1 MALTEVQ
8 EKLLENKRKI
18 ASRGP
23 RFNPREESWRVFITR
38 WRIWAAMAGLI
49 KLGAEGQPIEFV
61 TFTKLCIASCMQE
74 TAVERIR
81 PFNVGNEPADSCTNI
96 DQYIVLLGGIFQ
108 PPAESRT
115 LKQEFLS
122 LKQAKTEDV
131 STYLSSKVSL
141 YDSAYSETLRDFET
155 LLSETIRGLYS
166 DVIKRRLRNCDD
178 VKDRTTLRTKL
189 FDLVAKERE
198 SYMWG
203 YAESTSLE
211 GLVAVAQPGI
221 RRFLGGTQVL
231 TGGEEAMEVDALI
244 EQKIAAL
251 GIGGKYEKKDPTE
264 ADSRKCYGCNKPG
277 HLKRNCPNKP
287 KPKKSGKSDE
297 HCGHCNYKG
306 HTIEDCRKRKAD
318 KAEAAKRAKGI
329 GEITDEGA
337 PEEAEETDSKEEVQF
352 LSERGVYAH

>member
-1 MALTEVQ
+1 
-8 EKLLENKRKI
+8 
-18 ASRGP
+18 
-23 RFNPREESWRVFITR
+23 
-38 WRIWAAMAGLI
+38 MAGLI
-49 KLGAEGQPIEFV
+49 ELGAEGQPPEFV

-81 PFNVGNEPADSCTNI
+81 PFNVGNEPADSCASI
-96 DQYIVLLGGIFQ
+96 DQYIDLLGGIFQ

-131 STYLSSKVSL
+131 STYLSNKISL
-141 YDSAYSETLRDFET
+141 YDSAYSEPLRDFET

-166 DVIKRRLRNCDD
+166 NVIKRRLRNCDD

-198 SYMWG
+198 SYLWG

-221 RRFLGGTQVL
+221 RRLLGGTQVL

-251 GIGGKYEKKDPTE
+251 GIGGKYEKKRPQ
-264 ADSRKCYGCNKPG
+264 N
-277 HLKRNCPNKP
+277 
-287 KPKKSGKSDE
+287 
-297 HCGHCNYKG
+297 
-306 HTIEDCRKRKAD
+306 
-318 KAEAAKRAKGI
+318 
-329 GEITDEGA
+329 
-337 PEEAEETDSKEEVQF
+337 
-352 LSERGVYAH
+352 RG